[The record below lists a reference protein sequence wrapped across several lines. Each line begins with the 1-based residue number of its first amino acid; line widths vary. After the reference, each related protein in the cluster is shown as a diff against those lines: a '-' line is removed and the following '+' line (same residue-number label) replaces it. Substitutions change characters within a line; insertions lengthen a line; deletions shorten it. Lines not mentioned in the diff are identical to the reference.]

1 MSSKKALI
9 LGIGGQDGSYLAELL
24 LGKGY
29 EVHGLIRRS
38 ATGNTMNIDHLEE
51 DITLH
56 RGDLADAPSLY
67 AAISAAAPDEIY
79 NEADQDHA
87 GWSYSLV
94 DYASD
99 ITGAAPGRIL
109 EIIRQLNP
117 KIKYFQPLT
126 SNMFGMSES
135 ETQNETT
142 PLNPQ
147 SPYACAKSYAWSL
160 TKYYRQVH
168 GIFAS
173 TAIFFNHESPRRT
186 DSYVTRKITKAAA
199 RIKLGL
205 QDQLLLGDLT
215 AKLDFGFAGE
225 YMEAAHNIMQLD
237 EPDDFCIGT
246 GEAVSVQQF
255 LDEVFAQV
263 GIDPKTCVGTDERF
277 MRPGK
282 TSTLIADYSKA
293 TKAFGYEPKIKYK
306 QLIEIMLKH
315 DLETESAHLS

>member
-1 MSSKKALI
+1 M
-9 LGIGGQDGSYLAELL
+9 
-24 LGKGY
+24 
-29 EVHGLIRRS
+29 
-38 ATGNTMNIDHLEE
+38 
-51 DITLH
+51 
-56 RGDLADAPSLY
+56 
-67 AAISAAAPDEIY
+67 
-79 NEADQDHA
+79 
-87 GWSYSLV
+87 
-94 DYASD
+94 
-99 ITGAAPGRIL
+99 
-109 EIIRQLNP
+109 
-117 KIKYFQPLT
+117 
-126 SNMFGMSES
+126 
-135 ETQNETT
+135 
-142 PLNPQ
+142 
-147 SPYACAKSYAWSL
+147 
-160 TKYYRQVH
+160 
-168 GIFAS
+168 
-173 TAIFFNHESPRRT
+173 
-186 DSYVTRKITKAAA
+186 TRKITKAAA